1 MYSDIIEIAV
11 NDCPWQLDFFLIY
24 FILTQTV
31 ITVIMLL
38 FSSLGN
44 L

>member
-24 FILTQTV
+24 LILTQTV
-31 ITVIMLL
+31 ISVILLL
-38 FSSLGN
+38 FSNLGN